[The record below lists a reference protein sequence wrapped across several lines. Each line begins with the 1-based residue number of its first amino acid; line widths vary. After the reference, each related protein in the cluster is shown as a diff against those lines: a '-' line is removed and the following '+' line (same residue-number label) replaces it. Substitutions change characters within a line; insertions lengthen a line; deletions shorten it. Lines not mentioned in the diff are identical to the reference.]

1 MIEKIFICLTAI
13 LPVAVLLVFI
23 YEADRYKREPLKWLT
38 AAFLCGIV
46 AAGLTFLVGYPLF
59 ETGLYS
65 PSQSDDFTN
74 DFTNYLRE
82 GFRSQAIP
90 SEVAKFI
97 MLWILLHVNK
107 HYDEFVDSIVYSTC
121 IAMGFVGINNAYFLF
136 HSQEWVEYGLVRAI
150 VLVPF
155 HFAFGAVMGYIYG
168 ISRLMGKNKWIT
180 WLLAL
185 LVAIVVDGFVSAVL
199 MSFDMSFDDM
209 PMFPILVLLSYIIL
223 YLLTK
228 QGIKHLLIEDFLEK
242 SESNS

>member
-46 AAGLTFLVGYPLF
+46 AAGLTFLVGYPMF

-65 PSQSDDFTN
+65 PSRSNEFTK
-74 DFTNYLRE
+74 YLRE

-228 QGIKHLLIEDFLEK
+228 QGIKHLLIEDYLEK
-242 SESNS
+242 SESDS

>member
-13 LPVAVLLVFI
+13 LPIAVLLVFI
-23 YEADRYKREPLKWLT
+23 YETDRYKREPLKWLIV
-38 AAFLCGIV
+38 AFLCGIV
-46 AAGLTFLVGYPLF
+46 AAGLTFLAGYPLF
-59 ETGLYS
+59 GSSLYS
-65 PSQSDDFTN
+65 FRSFFFTR
-74 DFTNYLRE
+74 YLRE
-82 GFRSQAIP
+82 GFLSQAIP

-168 ISRLMGKNKWIT
+168 ISRLMEKNKWIT